1 MTPAFRVAL
10 RGGPAAY
17 ARKLIV
23 RYIRLTRLTCVSQEE
38 WLFRWVPRIVGMC
51 SRRPHRALTPT
62 VLRELENVVTE
73 TKGIVLGAKKV
84 LSKDQKRGIEETQ
97 GALRAVENKKN
108 IPHLGRCSDA
118 RLNSNAVPADFK
130 RVTID
135 SLEYVPDEVMVVD
148 THFPY
153 LQIRVG
159 KKKQSG
165 GRRTYSVL
173 LKAAVLGTTRR
184 KAGGSVGNKYTEI
197 ALGKLGDID
206 MSDALDFALVG
217 GTIDTLKGPAFVYP
231 ASKEQMLP
239 RVNFA
244 RNVRSMLPPPTK

>member
-108 IPHLGRCSDA
+108 IPHLGRC
-118 RLNSNAVPADFK
+118 
-130 RVTID
+130 
-135 SLEYVPDEVMVVD
+135 
-148 THFPY
+148 
-153 LQIRVG
+153 
-159 KKKQSG
+159 
-165 GRRTYSVL
+165 
-173 LKAAVLGTTRR
+173 
-184 KAGGSVGNKYTEI
+184 
-197 ALGKLGDID
+197 
-206 MSDALDFALVG
+206 
-217 GTIDTLKGPAFVYP
+217 
-231 ASKEQMLP
+231 
-239 RVNFA
+239 
-244 RNVRSMLPPPTK
+244 